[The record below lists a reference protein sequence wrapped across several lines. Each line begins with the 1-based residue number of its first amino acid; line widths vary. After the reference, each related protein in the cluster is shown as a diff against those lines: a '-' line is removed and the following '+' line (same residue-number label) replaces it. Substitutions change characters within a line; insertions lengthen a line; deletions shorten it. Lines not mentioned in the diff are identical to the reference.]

1 LLNGLSSLAEFNIP
15 LQIPSKQGCN
25 TRKPLGFA
33 DHLAA
38 CHVVMRETTA
48 AFWPMGKF
56 DVVALHLSGN
66 FVFRENGIFV

>member
-1 LLNGLSSLAEFNIP
+1 MAYHHWRSSIFHYKS
-15 LQIPSKQGCN
+15 PSKQGCN
-25 TRKPLGFA
+25 TRKHLGFA

-38 CHVVMRETTA
+38 CHVMMRETTA